1 MSNYIKLL
9 PCLLFC
15 IFFRNSYAQKV
26 ILTKSEKQLS
36 IAHNIW
42 VYKYNQGEIPFHQ
55 AKDLKYEL
63 NKRRL
68 LHFPFSD
75 NSYWLKV
82 DFENQDPTQTHWMI
96 EWDHSMTEHV
106 DFYVPDQSGKY
117 SVSKMGALAQQKFR
131 YFEFWPKV
139 DLYIKKGESKSVYIH
154 VRSDRGFTTSVFAST
169 PQVYEKEF
177 LIHIFTQGIIIG
189 LVFLRLF
196 YILFISFFAVK
207 ESVFRKYSVLQI
219 FRSLA
224 FLGLNSILGG
234 IFFKDIF
241 KANLVNYLSQSII
254 PIFIVIMVRAIL
266 PKEKI
271 HPIINYLFH
280 FVFYSTIILTGA
292 LLIDFNWLWMKIGI
306 YTFILF
312 QLFILGLFAYA
323 FLKKWK
329 FDSNYSIPFLLS
341 MLSYVFVHL
350 RMVGLADS
358 VIVISIA
365 YLFFIFEIFIFGF
378 FLGRIIKNYEK
389 SRAASEQQL
398 IFTREQTQKLK
409 ELDSLKTT
417 FFTNISHEIRT
428 PLTLITG
435 PFKQLAEK
443 YPSDKSIPIIQ
454 RNTDRLLK
462 LVNQLLDISK
472 LEAGQKKP
480 EIIKH
485 NITEYL
491 RTLVSSFSSLAESRG
506 ISFGGTFSKTEQY
519 GYIDRDK
526 LEKIVTNLLSN
537 AFKFT
542 PQGGNVEFKEF
553 FDSSTTTLT
562 IEVSDTGIGIDPKK
576 LDKIYDRFYQIDDA
590 QNRNYEGTG
599 IGLALV
605 KELVE
610 LLKGRISVKSELTV
624 GTTFVV
630 ELPVDFFT
638 WKDYINDDVDET
650 TIPKIDYNTTTK
662 LRDIDLIT
670 KEPENEKLLLII
682 DDNEDIRIYLRSI
695 FENEYKIIEAVNG
708 KDGILKASEQIPNII
723 ISDLMMPEMDGF
735 EFCKHLKTDEK
746 TSHIPIVML
755 TAKANIE
762 SRIEGFELG
771 ADDYLLKPFNS
782 TEIQVRVKNLL
793 EKQERLSQYFG
804 KDGLNT
810 KPVSPTVNPL
820 EVAFIAKAKAVVERN
835 LSHSE
840 FNAEQFSEDMNLSQS
855 QLLRKLKALTNL
867 TIVEFIRQYRLQR
880 AAAMLVAQEK
890 AVSEIA
896 LEVGFENMSYFSK
909 VFQEEFGVVPSEY
922 RG

>member
-1 MSNYIKLL
+1 MSISIKLL
-9 PCLLFC
+9 PCLLLCVFWGN
-15 IFFRNSYAQKV
+15 IQAQKV
-26 ILTKSEKQLS
+26 ILNKSEKQLS

-42 VYKYNQGEIPFHQ
+42 IYKYSQGEIPFHQ
-55 AKDLKYEL
+55 VKALKYEL

-68 LHFPFSD
+68 LHFPFSN
-75 NSYWLKV
+75 NSYWLKIEL
-82 DFENQDPTQTHWMI
+82 ENQDPTQTHWML

-117 SVSKMGALAQQKFR
+117 SVSKMGALANQKFR
-131 YFEFWPKV
+131 YFESWPKV
-139 DLYIKKGESKSVYIH
+139 DLHMKKGESRTVYIH

-177 LIHIFTQGIIIG
+177 LIHLFTQGIIIG

-254 PIFIVIMVRAIL
+254 PIFIVIVVRAIL

-271 HPIINYLFH
+271 HPIVSYLFH
-280 FVFYSTIILTGA
+280 FVFFSTIILTGA
-292 LLIDFNWLWMKIGI
+292 LLVDYNWLWMKIGI
-306 YTFILF
+306 YIFILF

-350 RMVGLADS
+350 RIVGLADS
-358 VIVISIA
+358 VAVVSIA

-389 SRAASEQQL
+389 SRAVSEQQL
-398 IFTREQTQKLK
+398 VFTREQTQKLK
-409 ELDSLKTT
+409 ELDRLKTT

-462 LVNQLLDISK
+462 LVNQILDISK
-472 LEAGQKKP
+472 LEAGQKNP
-480 EIIKH
+480 EIVKH
-485 NITEYL
+485 NITAYL
-491 RTLVSSFSSLAESRG
+491 RTLIGSFSSLAESRG
-506 ISFGGTFSKTEQY
+506 INFGGTFSETEQY
-519 GYIDRDK
+519 GYIDRDN

-542 PQGGNVEFKEF
+542 PEGGRVNFKEY
-553 FDSSTTTLT
+553 FDTSKSLLT
-562 IEVSDTGIGIDPKK
+562 IEISDTGIGIDPKK

-590 QNRNYEGTG
+590 QNRSFEGTG

-610 LLKGRISVKSELTV
+610 LLKGKISVKSELKV

-630 ELPVDFFT
+630 ELPVDSTT
-638 WKDYINDDVDET
+638 WKEHINDVDEISHPKVEYAT
-650 TIPKIDYNTTTK
+650 TAK
-662 LRDIDLIT
+662 LRNESLNIN
-670 KEPENEKLLLII
+670 ESENEKLLLII

-695 FENEYKIIEAVNG
+695 FEHEYKIIEAVNG
-708 KDGILKASEQIPNII
+708 VDGLLKAGEQIPNII

-755 TAKANIE
+755 TAKANVE

-771 ADDYLLKPFNS
+771 ADDYLLKPFNPN
-782 TEIQVRVKNLL
+782 EIQVRVKNLV
-793 EKQERLSQYFG
+793 EKQERLRQYFG
-804 KDGLNT
+804 KGGLHT
-810 KPVSPTVNPL
+810 KPVLPTANPL
-820 EVAFIAKAKAVVERN
+820 EVAFITKAKAVVERH
-835 LSHSE
+835 LSRNE
-840 FNAEQFSEDMNLSQS
+840 FNAEQFSEAMNLSQS

-880 AAAMLVAQEK
+880 AAAMLIAQEK

-896 LEVGFENMSYFSK
+896 LEVGFENMSYFAK